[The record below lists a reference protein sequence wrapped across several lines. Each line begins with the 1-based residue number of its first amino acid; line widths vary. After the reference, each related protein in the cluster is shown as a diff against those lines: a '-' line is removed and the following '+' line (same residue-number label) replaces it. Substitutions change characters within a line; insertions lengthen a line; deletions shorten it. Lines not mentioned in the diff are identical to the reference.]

1 MPAMPLV
8 LQTYTD
14 DPWQPP
20 QAHFNKF
27 ARLDHNLGQRLRM
40 LSQRQSHD
48 NRLASAIELGRIYGL
63 QAQKYD
69 MLLKRQLNQDKP
81 ETQDMW

>member
-1 MPAMPLV
+1 
-8 LQTYTD
+8 
-14 DPWQPP
+14 
-20 QAHFNKF
+20 
-27 ARLDHNLGQRLRM
+27 M

-48 NRLASAIELGRIYGL
+48 NKLAEAIELGRIYGL

-69 MLLKRQLNQDKP
+69 MILKRQLNQDKP

>member
-1 MPAMPLV
+1 MPV
-8 LQTYTD
+8 HQTYTD

-27 ARLDHNLGQRLRM
+27 ARIDHNLGQRLRM
-40 LSQRQSHD
+40 LSQRQAHD
-48 NRLASAIELGRIYGL
+48 NKLALAIELGRIYGL

-69 MLLKRQLNQDKP
+69 MILKRHLNQDKP
-81 ETQDMW
+81 ETQEMWYE

>member
-1 MPAMPLV
+1 MPV
-8 LQTYTD
+8 HQTWTD
-14 DPWQPP
+14 DPWQPA

-27 ARLDHNLGQRLRM
+27 ARQDRSLGEQLRL

-48 NRLASAIELGRIYGL
+48 SKMAEAIEFGRIYGL

-69 MLLKRQLNQDKP
+69 MILKRQLNQDKP
-81 ETQDMW
+81 ETQEMW

>member
-1 MPAMPLV
+1 MPV
-8 LQTYTD
+8 HQTWTD
-14 DPWQPP
+14 DAWQPA

-27 ARLDHNLGQRLRM
+27 ARLDHSLGEQLRL

-48 NRLASAIELGRIYGL
+48 TKMTEAIEHGRIYGL

-69 MLLKRQLNQDKP
+69 MILKRQLSRDHVQTEP
-81 ETQDMW
+81 MW

>member
-27 ARLDHNLGQRLRM
+27 ARIDHNLGQRLRM
-40 LSQRQSHD
+40 LSHRQSHD
-48 NRLASAIELGRIYGL
+48 NKLASAIELGRIYGL

-69 MLLKRQLNQDKP
+69 MILKRQLNSDKP
-81 ETQDMW
+81 ETQEMW